1 MFLVE
6 NFDKLIE
13 IFTTKMGISCG
24 GKNLKHTILN
34 RKKRHIKCPPTK
46 IKYHNLAFSFALVQS
61 VGHGRSSRFIDDSQ
75 DIQSTNRSRIF
86 CRLTLLV
93 VEVSGDSDNRV
104 SDLFTQVGF
113 GDFFHFGEDHSRD
126 FFGSEDFHFTVDFDF
141 DSGFAVL
148 VDDLEGEMFDIVFYR
163 RFVKAT
169 TDETSNY

>member
-75 DIQSTNRSRIF
+75 DIQSTNRSRIL

-104 SDLFTQVGF
+104 SELFMQLRF
-113 GDFFHFGEDHSRD
+113 GHFFQFGEDHSRD
-126 FFGSEDFHFTVDFDF
+126 FLWSEDFHLTFYFNF
-141 DSGFAVL
+141 DSVFAIFL
-148 VDDLEGEMFDIVFYR
+148 DDLEGEMF
-163 RFVKAT
+163 
-169 TDETSNY
+169 